1 MRVVMSTGLKECNL
15 KLTTRDVVLVPHL
28 FNDIPDI
35 YDRLLKEIKGNV
47 SNEDKLWKSWHGDS
61 HFIADDKQENWKAK
75 CDTFKLV
82 IDRIRDYFGM
92 DIKATRFNWFRD
104 CSEWKPFHHDAAAVK
119 PDKAKTQNFTVGIS
133 FGCERDIAF
142 EENHSKRVVTFPL
155 PNGMT
160 YCFTKDI
167 NINWKHGVPQ
177 LPPEE

>member
-1 MRVVMSTGLKECNL
+1 MAEVKDSGV
-15 KLTTRDVVLVPHL
+15 
-28 FNDIPDI
+28 
-35 YDRLLKEIKGNV
+35 
-47 SNEDKLWKSWHGDS
+47 NEDKLWKSWHNDS
-61 HFIADDKQENWKAK
+61 HMIADDKQLRKDKSPVFNM
-75 CDTFKLV
+75 V

-92 DIKATRFNWFRD
+92 DIKATRFNWYRD

-142 EENHSKRVVTFPL
+142 EENNSKRVVTFPL
-155 PNGMT
+155 PDGMT

-177 LPPEE
+177 LPPDQQKNEGRISIIAWGWLD